1 MWKQVVIHMEKLK
14 LDPHLPP
21 YLQLQVDLGLHVNNK
36 ILTHLEENLGEYLFL
51 WLQSKELLF

>member
-1 MWKQVVIHMEKLK
+1 MEKLK

-21 YLQLQVDLGLHVNNK
+21 HIQLQVDSGLHVNNK

-51 WLQSKELLF
+51 WPQSKKLLF